1 MVSLIRWR
9 RRRNTYLN
17 TYLPAVSDRTSILFA
32 RRMNRARVFVSVA
45 CWTHMLPRG
54 YYWFC
59 QKGDLTHE
67 FLCRHCYFYPLRT
80 MPRTLETPK
89 ILYTVAEAAK
99 LLSLSRGTVY
109 KLIHSGLLL
118 AVYPASHARISA
130 ESLHRYVALLE
141 TDQRAVEYRVRR
153 TFA

>member
-1 MVSLIRWR
+1 M
-9 RRRNTYLN
+9 
-17 TYLPAVSDRTSILFA
+17 
-32 RRMNRARVFVSVA
+32 FVSVA
-45 CWTHMLPRG
+45 CWTHTFLRV
-54 YYWFC
+54 YYYEC
-59 QKGDLTHE
+59 QKGDMSDDSVR
-67 FLCRHCYFYPLRT
+67 CDCYVEPLRT

-141 TDQRAVEYRVRR
+141 TDQRAVEYKVRR